1 MGDAAIS
8 KAGPPVAQ
16 VIGLPPQEDHV
27 DVHLKTGK
35 DGSQTCY
42 ISDQQLESIRERA
55 IKTLKEGIDRG
66 YKNLPIGRH
75 HFLERTVNKMFTK
88 DNICTALTAPIKV
101 TEKNHNELRKDF
113 INEALDPEEA
123 RKLGMI
129 AARIKLSKTSCPARF
144 GQSISQFFNG
154 VEDCDDVFEEI
165 DDINDDGGAG
175 VVMHAVKMDPKQ
187 AQDLIADPMT
197 ALCYNKYANDGPVV
211 CSNGKSGTVTF
222 HSLDV
227 SSLYTANFVMRAT
240 EGAGSLAW
248 TLLKSCQA
256 KDGTVYEADDL
267 KFNFGYRT
275 FEPIEVNA
283 DGKRSTWTLTMSS
296 FTGASNSWL
305 AGLAALT
312 PQLPY
317 HRYIG
322 SEYVRRL
329 LLIAEANCWEI
340 KQSN

>member
-1 MGDAAIS
+1 M
-8 KAGPPVAQ
+8 AQ

-27 DVHLKTGK
+27 DVRLKIRK
-35 DGSQTCY
+35 DGSHSCY

-55 IKTLKEGIDRG
+55 RKILKEGIDRG

-75 HFLERTVNKMFTK
+75 YFLERTVYKMFTK
-88 DNICTALTAPIKV
+88 ANICTALTVPIKV
-101 TEKNHNELRKDF
+101 TEKNHNELRDDS

-123 RKLGMI
+123 RELGMI
-129 AARIKLSKTSCPARF
+129 AARIKLNKTRCPVGF
-144 GQSISQFFNG
+144 GQSISQFYNG
-154 VEDCDDVFEEI
+154 LENCDDVLDEI
-165 DDINDDGGAG
+165 DEINDDGGAG
-175 VVMHAVKMDPKQ
+175 VVMHAVKIDPKQ

-227 SSLYTANFVMRAT
+227 SAVYTADFVMRST
-240 EGAGSLAW
+240 QGAGSLTW

-256 KDGTVYEADDL
+256 KDGTKYEADDL
-267 KFNFGYRT
+267 KFNFGYRI
-275 FEPIEVNA
+275 FQPIEVDA
-283 DGKRSTWTLTMSS
+283 DGKRSKWTLTMSS

-305 AGLAALT
+305 SGLAALT

-322 SEYVRRL
+322 SEYVRKL

-340 KQSN
+340 RPNN

>member
-1 MGDAAIS
+1 MGDAAIT

-16 VIGLPPQEDHV
+16 VIGLPSQEDHV
-27 DVHLKTGK
+27 DVRLKTGK
-35 DGSQTCY
+35 DGSHSCY

-55 IKTLKEGIDRG
+55 RKILKEGIDRG

-75 HFLERTVNKMFTK
+75 YFLERTVYKIFTK
-88 DNICTALTAPIKV
+88 DNICTALTAPIKI
-101 TEKNHNELRKDF
+101 TEKNHNELREDL

-123 RKLGMI
+123 RELGMI
-129 AARIKLSKTSCPARF
+129 AARIKLSKTKCPPGF
-144 GQSISQFFNG
+144 SQSISRFYNG
-154 VEDCDDVFEEI
+154 LEDCDDVLDEI
-165 DDINDDGGAG
+165 EDINDDGGAG
-175 VVMHAVKMDPKQ
+175 IVMHAVKMDHKQ

-211 CSNGKSGTVTF
+211 CSNGKSGTVTY

-227 SSLYTANFVMRAT
+227 SAVYTADFVMRAT
-240 EGAGSLAW
+240 GGDGSLAW
-248 TLLKSCQA
+248 TLLKSCQG

-267 KFNFGYRT
+267 KFNFGYRI
-275 FEPIEVNA
+275 FQPIEVDA

-329 LLIAEANCWEI
+329 LLIAESNSWEI
-340 KQSN
+340 KQNN